1 MEDTYYNI
9 LGVDENASQD
19 EIKKA
24 YRSLSLKYHPD
35 RNIGNS
41 ELTDEKFKK
50 IGQAYEILSD
60 NTKRE
65 EYNNRNTPPNFV
77 NMANMSAMAN
87 LDELF
92 NNLFGMHHGGVNIGG
107 NPFGGLGGPQ
117 IHIFRNGAPM
127 NIHPNF
133 QKPPP
138 IIKNITINMEQ
149 VFSGTSISLEIER
162 WIVDNSIKMFETESM
177 FINLPKGINDNE
189 LIILPDK
196 GNILNDNCKGDIKIF
211 VKVEN
216 KTDFV
221 RSGLDLL
228 IDKNLTLKEALCGF
242 MFQLP
247 FINGK
252 EYTIHNNTGNIIHPY
267 YKKTIPNMGLTRET
281 QTGNLIIT
289 FIINFPESI
298 THDKI
303 ELLKDIL

>member
-1 MEDTYYNI
+1 
-9 LGVDENASQD
+9 
-19 EIKKA
+19 
-24 YRSLSLKYHPD
+24 
-35 RNIGNS
+35 
-41 ELTDEKFKK
+41 
-50 IGQAYEILSD
+50 
-60 NTKRE
+60 
-65 EYNNRNTPPNFV
+65 
-77 NMANMSAMAN
+77 
-87 LDELF
+87 
-92 NNLFGMHHGGVNIGG
+92 
-107 NPFGGLGGPQ
+107 
-117 IHIFRNGAPM
+117 
-127 NIHPNF
+127 
-133 QKPPP
+133 
-138 IIKNITINMEQ
+138 MEQ

-189 LIILPDK
+189 LIVLSDK

-267 YKKTIPNMGLTRET
+267 YKK
-281 QTGNLIIT
+281 
-289 FIINFPESI
+289 
-298 THDKI
+298 
-303 ELLKDIL
+303 